1 MFVYVEVD
9 RTAVPHS
16 CCKKNQYGKYINLK
30 KCQVWIL
37 GPPYRQS
44 GQLNEAVFYK
54 VFLFSYNVI
63 LQCSLLVPRL
73 YVCIANILTFT
84 LYLQPSSI
92 RGLATSWII
101 FLHCLLSLMDLS
113 KRSPVSP
120 VHFVIRGGG
129 RVQKLVVPIPLPS
142 PPLPLEVGPLP
153 LEVGPFTPLPS
164 PPFPSP

>member
-101 FLHCLLSLMDLS
+101 FLDCLLSLMDLS

-120 VHFVIRGGG
+120 VHFVNRYVIMLTGSWSSSLTRSST
-129 RVQKLVVPIPLPS
+129 LHYFFS
-142 PPLPLEVGPLP
+142 PCSFLLSVAHDHNKKT
-153 LEVGPFTPLPS
+153 F
-164 PPFPSP
+164 FD